1 MVSGSNPGFS
11 VSFFYFIIIFRFYF
25 ISSIYNYYTYFF
37 LLANF
42 MISPLLAS
50 GSGYECLSV
59 PGRPIIW
66 IIVGQGRTV
75 LAVDAGG
82 GCSDIFSRAYH
93 FSFLLLLSGMDG
105 SMT

>member
-1 MVSGSNPGFS
+1 M
-11 VSFFYFIIIFRFYF
+11 
-25 ISSIYNYYTYFF
+25 
-37 LLANF
+37 
-42 MISPLLAS
+42 

-75 LAVDAGG
+75 LAVGAGG
-82 GCSDIFSRAYH
+82 GCSDIFFSRLP
-93 FSFLLLLSGMDG
+93 FLFFLLLLSGMDG